1 MATQAQGRQI
11 EPEDK
16 RGRKRFIGLER
27 ELVGSDP
34 LFVAEIDAE
43 VDKRLSGRSAFWRE
57 TEDTLLVGSNGRA
70 VALCVPLINRRWQ
83 RGGREDVGF
92 IGYFAAAPG
101 ADAAVGEMLAGPR
114 GGVAAGGGKRVIA
127 PVR

>member
-1 MATQAQGRQI
+1 MATQAQVRQI

-27 ELVGSDP
+27 ELVGSNP

-43 VDKRLSGRSAFWRE
+43 VDKRLSGRSAFSGE
-57 TEDTLLVGSNGRA
+57 TEHTLLVASNGRD
-70 VALCVPLINRRWQ
+70 VARCVPLINRRWQ

-101 ADAAVGEMLAGPR
+101 ADAAVGEMLAGAQRWVAQR
-114 GGVAAGGGKRVIA
+114 GGKGRLAAV
-127 PVR
+127 